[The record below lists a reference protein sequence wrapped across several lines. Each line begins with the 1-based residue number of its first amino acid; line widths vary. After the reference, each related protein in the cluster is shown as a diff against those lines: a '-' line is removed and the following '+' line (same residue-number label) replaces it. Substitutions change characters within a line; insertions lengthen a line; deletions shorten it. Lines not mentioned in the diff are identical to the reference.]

1 MKEEQDVS
9 IAAQPQEESKIKKY
23 LRNIAIVISVIFF
36 VALIV
41 GAIVRKF
48 GG

>member
-1 MKEEQDVS
+1 MKEEHDVS
-9 IAAQPQEESKIKKY
+9 IAARPQEESKIKKY
-23 LRNIAIVISVIFF
+23 LRNIAIVIFVIFF